1 VQDELVV
8 RAMHTR
14 VNRIPPALKHGAY
27 SATSVLPGESRA
39 AFEKLHRG
47 LIDELNPSGVLE
59 DDIVADMARLV
70 WRKQNLG
77 TLRIAELAQDRW
89 SETEEIGTEIE
100 KENDEKE
107 IYLRAGVS
115 EDDYEKGKEKY
126 NEETRVAEEE
136 IRVEQDRVRK
146 ELGDT
151 FELVEIDDAATFD
164 GLTKELDVKE
174 RLDAAIARCLKQLLL
189 VRGVKSVAATPAAAS
204 PKRALAPP
212 KAA

>member
-1 VQDELVV
+1 M
-8 RAMHTR
+8 RNR
-14 VNRIPPALKHGAY
+14 VNRNHPALKHGAY
-27 SATSVLPGESRA
+27 SATAVLPGESRA

-77 TLRIAELAQDRW
+77 TLRIAERAQKSW
-89 SETEEIGTEIE
+89 SDTETSIHEYYKDLLFGITVLKLDPEQEEQEREEIQ
-100 KENDEKE
+100 
-107 IYLRAGVS
+107 
-115 EDDYEKGKEKY
+115 
-126 NEETRVAEEE
+126 EEE
-136 IRVEQDRVRK
+136 DRVRK

-151 FELVEIDDAATFD
+151 FKLVEIGDAATF
-164 GLTKELDVKE
+164 GSLTKELDIKE

>member
-1 VQDELVV
+1 M
-8 RAMHTR
+8 RNR
-14 VNRIPPALKHGAY
+14 VNRNHPALKHGAY
-27 SATSVLPGESRA
+27 SATAVLPGESRA

-47 LIDELNPSGVLE
+47 LTDELNPSGVLE

-77 TLRIAELAQDRW
+77 TLRIAERAQKGW
-89 SETEEIGTEIE
+89 SDTETSIHEYYKDLLFGTTVLKLDPEQEEQEREEIQ
-100 KENDEKE
+100 
-107 IYLRAGVS
+107 
-115 EDDYEKGKEKY
+115 
-126 NEETRVAEEE
+126 EEE
-136 IRVEQDRVRK
+136 DRVRK
-146 ELGDT
+146 ELGDA
-151 FELVEIDDAATFD
+151 FKLVEIGDAATF
-164 GLTKELDVKE
+164 GSLTKELDIKE